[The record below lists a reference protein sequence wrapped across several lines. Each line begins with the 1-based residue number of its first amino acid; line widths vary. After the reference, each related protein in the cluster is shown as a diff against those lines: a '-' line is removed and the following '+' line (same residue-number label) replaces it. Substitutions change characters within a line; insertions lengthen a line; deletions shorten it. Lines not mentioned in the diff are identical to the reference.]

1 LTQTLFPN
9 RALAQSSK
17 YLTLDNS
24 GSGNGW
30 SDEAKVPDP
39 ATNLSSPKAST
50 AEPSAVQKWLSA
62 SAQRIGA
69 QSAALVVKQGERKR
83 LLAQVPRDQRPHK
96 DISKIVDRALQKKQV
111 IVRLPST
118 NTNQTENIELYA
130 GFSIQ
135 IGGRPAAIIFRLQV
149 PAATDDA
156 QLLKSIARQA
166 LRRAEDP
173 AGDVQQKPQTASLA
187 PSRPDPQQ
195 GTQPHLATAAPD
207 KTVAQLLSEQSA
219 LIDSVAQV
227 LDQSNLAQALHALAN
242 GVAMQLGCQRVC
254 IGLSNSRRLRVDAVS
269 GLVDFDTQA
278 TLMIDI
284 AHAMEEA
291 RDSGV
296 TISIPVVTP
305 NQIAPQS
312 HASLAEQ
319 LKHPALLSV
328 PLVDQERCVGVLF
341 LERDRPFSDPERA
354 QAERL
359 AILVAPL
366 LALKQMEAMGLARWI
381 KRYSLRFLKT
391 VFGRQHLGLKL
402 VLSLTALL
410 IIGSTLHTQMFR
422 VNADAAIEA
431 SVRRAVVS
439 SFPSFLIEVE
449 KRAGD
454 LVERGDVLAR
464 LDIEDLQLERIKWAG
479 EQDKLA
485 REYRANL
492 AQRDRSKVQV
502 LEARRAQA
510 QAQIDLVDSQIS
522 RAVLRAPVDGVVVSG
537 DLSQALGSPV
547 DRGELLFEVASL
559 ENYRLVLHL
568 DEADVGWINADSQ
581 GQLRLRSLTN
591 QTFAFQVTAIT
602 PVSESGEGANTF
614 RVEAVLSEVPDSLR
628 PGMEGVAKI
637 DVEPRSLAWIWT
649 HSFVQWVRMQA
660 WKFGG
665 LG

>member
-1 LTQTLFPN
+1 M
-9 RALAQSSK
+9 
-17 YLTLDNS
+17 
-24 GSGNGW
+24 
-30 SDEAKVPDP
+30 
-39 ATNLSSPKAST
+39 
-50 AEPSAVQKWLSA
+50 QKWLSA

-69 QSAALVVKQGERKR
+69 QSAALVVKQGERKT
-83 LLAQVPRDQRPHK
+83 LLARIPQDQRPHK
-96 DISKIVDRALQKKQV
+96 DISKIVDRALQEKQV
-111 IVRLPST
+111 IVRLPSADAA
-118 NTNQTENIELYA
+118 QTETIELYA

-135 IGGRPAAIIFRLQV
+135 ISGRPAAIVFRMQV

-156 QLLKSIARQA
+156 QLLKSIAKQA

-173 AGDVQQKPQTASLA
+173 AGVVQQKPQIANLA
-187 PSRPDPQQ
+187 RSHEDPQQ
-195 GTQPHLATAAPD
+195 NPKQNTAPQLATAASD
-207 KTVAQLLSEQSA
+207 KPIALVLSEQSA
-219 LIDSVAQV
+219 LIESVALV
-227 LDQSNLAQALHALAN
+227 LDQSKLGQALHALTN
-242 GVAMQLGCQRVC
+242 GVAMQLGCQHVC
-254 IGLSNSRRLRVDAVS
+254 IGLGSRRRLRVDAVS
-269 GLVDFDTQA
+269 GLVDFDAQS

-296 TISIPVVTP
+296 SLSIPVATP

-319 LKHPALLSV
+319 LKNPALLSV

-341 LERDRPFSDPERA
+341 LERDHPFSDAERA
-354 QAERL
+354 QVERL

-391 VFGRQHLGLKL
+391 IFGRQHLGLKFG
-402 VLSLTALL
+402 LSLAALL
-410 IIGSTLHTQMFR
+410 MIGSTLHTQMFR

-439 SFPSFLIEVE
+439 SFPSFLTQVE

-454 LVERGDVLAR
+454 LVQRGDVLAR
-464 LDIEDLQLERIKWAG
+464 LDIEDLQLERIKWVG
-479 EQDKLA
+479 EQEKLS

-510 QAQIDLVDSQIS
+510 QAQIDLVDSQIK

-547 DRGELLFEVASL
+547 ERGELLFEVASL
-559 ENYRLVLHL
+559 EDYRLVLHL
-568 DEADVGWINADSQ
+568 DETDVGWIDADSQ
-581 GQLRLRSLTN
+581 GELRLRSLAD
-591 QTFAFQVTAIT
+591 QTFTFNVTAIT
-602 PVSESGEGANTF
+602 PVSESGQGANTF
-614 RVEAVLSEVPDSLR
+614 RIEAELSEFPDSLR

-649 HSFVQWVRMQA
+649 HSFVQWVQMQA